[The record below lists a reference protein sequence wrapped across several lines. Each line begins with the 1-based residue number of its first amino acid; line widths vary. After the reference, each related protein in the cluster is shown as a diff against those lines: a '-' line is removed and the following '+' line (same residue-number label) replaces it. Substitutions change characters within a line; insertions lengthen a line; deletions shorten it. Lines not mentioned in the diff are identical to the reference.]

1 MFWIFKG
8 HTDFWD
14 KLIRIIKILNME
26 NTKISAMEFDS
37 IVPVDDLCMAL
48 GLVCTSQRR
57 ALRHYA
63 LPDGREL
70 TVNTARNEWAMKNP
84 DCFGNTS
91 QLAQKLG
98 LTTLTEGDNFGK
110 AFYLVEKLYTE
121 REKIPAT
128 FGYTAFSRPHWDFTD
143 ICHPKDREL
152 GRLITRYGLSM
163 DNVKFHTL
171 EGSLPNV
178 KRQKPERVL
187 AISVGEDRDSF
198 MAFNGQM
205 FRQIGDSGMTTFG
218 TPRKDQIC
226 MVYENPLDFLT
237 LMESVIRNDVYPIM
251 ARRYHIIQNGERG
264 LTETCEYLKANPD
277 FLEVRCFMP
286 KNEMGQTAFATINDA
301 VKGTAVDRSDLFQGF
316 ESLFEKYRPKVP
328 ESYRKWK
335 ASQVKKENKV
345 DESET
350 VNVRQKEVK
359 KNVDKH
365 PLFGVEKSAVIDR
378 KEGGLK
384 L

>member
-1 MFWIFKG
+1 MFGFFKG
-8 HTDFWD
+8 QKDFGD
-14 KLIRIIKILNME
+14 KLIRIIKTLNME
-26 NTKISAMEFDS
+26 KTKITAMEFDS
-37 IVPVDDLCMAL
+37 IVLVDDLCMAF

-57 ALRHYA
+57 ALRHYV
-63 LPDGREL
+63 LTDGREL

-84 DCFGNTS
+84 DCFGNAS

-110 AFYLVEKLYTE
+110 TFYLVEKLYSE

-128 FGYTAFSRPHWDFTD
+128 FGHTAFSRPSWDFTD
-143 ICHPKDREL
+143 TCHPKDREL

-178 KRQKPERVL
+178 KSQKPERIL
-187 AISVGEDRDSF
+187 AMSVGEDRDSF

-205 FRQIGDSGMTTFG
+205 FRQIGDAGISTVGQR
-218 TPRKDQIC
+218 RKDQIC

-237 LMESVIRNDVYPIM
+237 LMESVIRNEVYPIM
-251 ARRYHIIQNGERG
+251 ARRYHIILNGKRG
-264 LTETCEYLKANPD
+264 LTEACEYLKSNPD

-286 KNEMGQTAFATINDA
+286 KNKFGQMAFAAINDA
-301 VKGTAVDRSDLFQGF
+301 VKGTAIDRSDLFHGF
-316 ESLFEKYRPKVP
+316 DSLFEKYRPKVP

-335 ASQVKKENKV
+335 ASQVKEENKV
-345 DESET
+345 DVSDT
-350 VNVRQKEVK
+350 VNVRQKGVK
-359 KNVDKH
+359 PNDGKR
-365 PLFGVEKSAVIDR
+365 PLLGGEKSAVIDR